1 MRVRGLTLVE
11 LMVAI
16 VITALI
22 AASAG
27 QATYVAVRHNA
38 SAKAYRTVATRDQQ
52 FEDRLRTLISAA
64 CLSTVTTDP
73 ASYYLG
79 GDAAGDTDQSITT
92 SGAGL
97 VFTALS
103 EKLPA
108 EYVNSQ
114 DDFETLN
121 QTYGPR
127 GGLCEISISQS
138 AIGNAPVSTGLFLRR
153 QTPADGDSSQGGFE
167 SSLDSDIE
175 SISFEFY
182 NGESWDLSWDS
193 TAMDV
198 PRLPSAVR
206 VTYSR
211 TSDSKEHV
219 FIVRLPLSDV
229 TPDNPVTA
237 GSSTQ

>member
-1 MRVRGLTLVE
+1 MRKRGLTLIE

-16 VITALI
+16 VITAII
-22 AASAG
+22 AASAS
-27 QATYVAVRHNA
+27 QATYVAVRQNA
-38 SAKAYRTVATRDQQ
+38 SAKAYRLAATRDAQ
-52 FEDRLRTLISAA
+52 FEDRLRALISSA
-64 CLSTVTTDP
+64 CLSTVTTDS

-79 GDAAGDTDQSITT
+79 GDAAGDTDQNITT

-97 VFTALS
+97 VFTSLG
-103 EKLPA
+103 ERLPA
-108 EYVNSQ
+108 EFVTSQ

-127 GGLCEISISQS
+127 GGLTEVSISQS
-138 AIGNAPVSTGLFLRR
+138 AIGNAPVSTGLYLRK

-167 SSLDSDIE
+167 SSLDPDID

-182 NGESWDLSWDS
+182 NGESWDLTWDS

-198 PRLPSAVR
+198 PRLPAAVR

-211 TSDSKEHV
+211 TSDSVERIFV
-219 FIVRLPLSDV
+219 VRLPLSDV

-237 GSSTQ
+237 GGSSE